1 MDVEKLIGH
10 PPLLHADR
18 AGKAVSW
25 RAGDHLLRYLDAS
38 VREGDATLETGAG
51 LSTLV
56 FAMNRCRHTAVVPD
70 QGQADRILEWCAHN
84 EVPSDTLRF
93 EIAPS
98 ETALPNLE
106 QTPLDLV
113 LIDGAHGFP
122 LPFLDWFYAGRRLRA
137 GGIVV
142 VDDVQ
147 IWTGRVLQQ
156 ILDADAQ
163 WSVEHQRHF
172 EFFAARRVADGP
184 VGEWTE
190 QPYVLHRSFTPGSSS
205 TPRRLI
211 GDVVIGAELARSTA
225 SLMRRGQWGEVRHRL
240 DSFRHR

>member
-1 MDVEKLIGH
+1 MDVETLIAH

-18 AGKAVSW
+18 AGRAVSW
-25 RAGDHLLRYLDAS
+25 RAGDQLLRYLDAT
-38 VREGDATLETGAG
+38 VHPGDATLETGAG

-56 FAMNRCRHTAVVPD
+56 FAMNRCVHTAVVPD
-70 QGQADRILEWCAHN
+70 QAQADRILGWCSEN
-84 EVPSDTLRF
+84 GVPSDTIRF
-93 EIAPS
+93 EIASS
-98 ETALPNLE
+98 ETALPKLG

-147 IWTGRVLQQ
+147 IWTGRVLQGF
-156 ILDADAQ
+156 LHADRQ
-163 WSVEHQRHF
+163 WSVEHKHRF
-172 EFFAARRVADGP
+172 EFVAAKRVAEGP

-190 QPYVLHRSFTPGSSS
+190 QPYVLRRSFTTGSSS
-205 TPRRLI
+205 IVRKMVGGL
-211 GDVVIGAELARSTA
+211 VIGTGLARS
-225 SLMRRGQWGEVRHRL
+225 SLWLMRRGEWGEFRHRL
-240 DSFRHR
+240 ASFRRR